1 MGNRLRAEL
10 GMVLKKGLWHPVSSK
25 RCTVCIASGSL
36 FPRELVKRI
45 QCQLSAL
52 KRLQHRLTTQELQY
66 AKQQHPSR
74 ISSVIACPSLKEEE
88 APSSRGGETELPSA
102 EVQCS

>member
-10 GMVLKKGLWHPVSSK
+10 GMVLKEGLWRPVSSK

-36 FPRELVKRI
+36 FPRELVKRT
-45 QCQLSAL
+45 QCRLSAL
-52 KRLQHRLTTQELQY
+52 KHLQHRLTTQELRY
-66 AKQQHPSR
+66 AKQQHLSR
-74 ISSVIACPSLKEEE
+74 ISSGIACPSSKEEE
-88 APSSRGGETELPSA
+88 TPSSCGDETELPSA

>member
-10 GMVLKKGLWHPVSSK
+10 GMVLKEGLWHPVGSK
-25 RCTVCIASGSL
+25 HCTVCIASGSL
-36 FPRELVKRI
+36 LPRELVKRT

-52 KRLQHRLTTQELQY
+52 KHLQHKLTTQKLQY
-66 AKQQHPSR
+66 ARQQHPSR
-74 ISSVIACPSLKEEE
+74 FSSLVACPGLKEEE
-88 APSSRGGETELPSA
+88 APSNCGEEIELPSS